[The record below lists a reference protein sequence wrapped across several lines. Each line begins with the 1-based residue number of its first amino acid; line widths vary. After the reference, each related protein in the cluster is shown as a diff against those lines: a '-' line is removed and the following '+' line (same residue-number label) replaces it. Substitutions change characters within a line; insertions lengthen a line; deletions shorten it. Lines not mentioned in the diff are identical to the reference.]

1 VSLSHGKWASILAG
15 QPLQKTFR
23 IVQTGDVQELL
34 LTIFESQSNTE
45 DKASAQVQGW
55 GVSAG
60 LRAAPNEKM
69 FEKIFVTEREARG
82 VFDDLADAASK
93 VEGLVRQE
101 KLKEA
106 EAATAE
112 LIKKFSANSSDTP
125 ITTAQTA

>member
-1 VSLSHGKWASILAG
+1 M
-15 QPLQKTFR
+15 
-23 IVQTGDVQELL
+23 L
-34 LTIFESQSNTE
+34 LTIFESQSSTE

-60 LRAAPNEKM
+60 LQAAPNEKM
-69 FEKIFVTEREARG
+69 FEKTFVTEREARG

>member
-1 VSLSHGKWASILAG
+1 MSLSHGKWASILAG

-34 LTIFESQSNTE
+34 LTIFESQSSTE

-60 LRAAPNEKM
+60 LQAAPNEKM
-69 FEKIFVTEREARG
+69 FEKTFVTEREARG